1 MNGRVGTTEPSLS
14 RRCYDALQ
22 LTPENGSSTPYSQTR
37 KRLTREQALSLEKK
51 VIARLIRKGYLLTN
65 WQYNPFRHQDANRA
79 VRATVIPN
87 SPWRANGYH
96 GRIAGATAPKRLPG
110 MPFRPLW
117 GAMGALSRLSGNLY
131 CNRRDHPQSLVWQR
145 AGTERVGFEPTV
157 RLPAQRFSSST
168 ILMLPRVTSYPSM
181 GLLFA
186 NFSFMIPPRYVP
198 CHAVMRGSFAIPFA
212 NSLSAY
218 VR

>member
-110 MPFRPLW
+110 I
-117 GAMGALSRLSGNLY
+117 ALSAPVGRYGGAQPLVGQFVLQSPRSPAIPCLATGWNGEGGIRTHGTVTRTTVFEFYDPHAAACNLVPKY
-131 CNRRDHPQSLVWQR
+131 
-145 AGTERVGFEPTV
+145 
-157 RLPAQRFSSST
+157 
-168 ILMLPRVTSYPSM
+168 